1 MIPRSSNSTDVSNL
15 ILRKQLAKEL
25 DMYFMMQSKTVSNY
39 TAIFEV
45 LSYL

>member
-1 MIPRSSNSTDVSNL
+1 MIPRSTNSTDLSNL
-15 ILRKQLAKEL
+15 ILPKEL